1 MRLAGQAPVG
11 PPGWLSRSGPG
22 RVTWWVGAEVS
33 RGRVWP
39 AAALV
44 TGFRV
49 VGCYLSNSL

>member
-1 MRLAGQAPVG
+1 MRLAGLAPVG